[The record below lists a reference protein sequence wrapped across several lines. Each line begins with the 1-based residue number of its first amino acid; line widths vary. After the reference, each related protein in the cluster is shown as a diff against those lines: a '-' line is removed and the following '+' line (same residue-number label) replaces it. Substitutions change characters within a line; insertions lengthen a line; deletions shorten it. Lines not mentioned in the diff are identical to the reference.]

1 MRSATSTAPQAL
13 TIPEVMASLR
23 LSRSKVYDLIRSR
36 QLASFTVG
44 RARRVTP
51 ESLRDFIQAQIEEN
65 AA

>member
-1 MRSATSTAPQAL
+1 MRSATSTTPQTL
-13 TIPEVMASLR
+13 TIPEVMAALR